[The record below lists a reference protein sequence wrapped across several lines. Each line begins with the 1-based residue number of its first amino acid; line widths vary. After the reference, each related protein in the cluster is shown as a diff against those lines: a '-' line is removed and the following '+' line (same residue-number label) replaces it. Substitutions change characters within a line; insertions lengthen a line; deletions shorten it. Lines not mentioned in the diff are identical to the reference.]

1 MSRVKLR
8 YKKALLAVPFSL
20 LWLFILSFGIA
31 VALIP
36 QLFVSAYGGEPRYI
50 ERWIDAMDEIFNEF
64 KEF

>member
-1 MSRVKLR
+1 
-8 YKKALLAVPFSL
+8 
-20 LWLFILSFGIA
+20 
-31 VALIP
+31 LIP